1 VISHCGGGKFNNQL
15 KRAFNCGAK
24 IAVILKRENNGVD
37 PLKFA
42 KIRTLG
48 DSAAAD
54 VLEIGAIPDK
64 VTEILRNSAS

>member
-1 VISHCGGGKFNNQL
+1 MISHCGGGKFNNQL

-24 IAVILKRENNGVD
+24 IAVILERENNGSD

-42 KIRTLG
+42 KIRTLN

-54 VLEIGAIPDK
+54 ILEIDAIPGK
-64 VTEILRNSAS
+64 VAEILRNSAS